1 MKRIYIL
8 FFFLLQFPLLF
19 GQSVGIGGSD
29 FTPDPSAALEIQS
42 NNKGLLIPRM
52 LEGERSV
59 IISPSTG
66 LLVYQ
71 TNGQAGFYYF
81 NGSAWELLGTNVND
95 KDFDPTNEIQVLSIS
110 DDIITLSNGGGYV
123 ELPSGTLGAQ
133 TLTLD
138 GTTLTISSGNSV
150 DLSPLKDNLGN
161 HEATK
166 NIVLFSHYISGDGDD
181 EGISISS
188 NGDVLFS
195 NIVTILGDIVLP
207 DGSIDR
213 SEIAN
218 HAVDNSKLSDGS
230 VSESNL
236 QDNTV
241 GNSKIVDLSV
251 TTSKIAN
258 SAVDNS
264 KLADGSVGITKLL
277 DNSVSESKILDGAV
291 SSSKLSIGSVTTSKL
306 AEGSVTETKLSD
318 ASISTQKLMNLS
330 VSHDKLGESSVATSN
345 LRDNSVNSLKLLDGS
360 VTEPKLAD
368 GSVSQSKIQN
378 LSVQTGHLSDNVV
391 TEVKISIGSVTED
404 KLKDGAVTSL
414 KLSDGSVTTQ
424 KIGFQ
429 QVTSDRLSSMNAS
442 MDEYLKW
449 DGSVWVPSSIGGVLN
464 YSGTWSASSNIPSIV
479 DGSGSKG
486 DFYIAS
492 TVGTQD
498 FGSGSISFSPG
509 DWVLYDG
516 LKWERVNNSSEV
528 NSVFGRKGEVTPQV
542 GDYTWAQI
550 DKTTSFLSDLSD
562 VSSSNPDAGYIL
574 LGDGTHWTSSSV
586 HGDVVMDS
594 NGKTTIM
601 AKHITYN
608 KLQDASGVDGTILL
622 WNGSSWQETDIESLL
637 RDDLQ
642 DLQLSSSNILG
653 LTKSGVAV
661 DLSKYYDNT
670 DDQVLS
676 FDGNVLGIEGGNSVD
691 LTPIK
696 DNLGNHVATEQI
708 SLGTHKIGFAS
719 DNKGLGFDSNG
730 SATFTGFVTAP
741 KLIASDVTFG
751 NGTINTAEI
760 EDEGITSSKLSSAS
774 VTSDKLASNAVTTT
788 KIVDGSVVSS
798 KLFDGSVTSSK
809 IGDGQITSVKLSS
822 MNANT
827 DDYLKWDGSVWVPSG
842 FGGVLN
848 YQGTWSAQSN
858 VPSVSDANGSEGDFY
873 VVSTEGAQDFGSG
886 PQDFSAGDWI
896 LYDGSKWDRVNNS
909 NEVNTVFGRKGVITA
924 QLGDYTWSQI
934 DKTTSFLSDLSEVL
948 ISTPNAGHVLLG
960 NGSQWVSS
968 PLQGDVLIDENG
980 NTTIDNQRITY
991 NKLQGASGT
1000 TGTILMWSGVSWEE
1014 VNLSTLVADEIQD
1027 PTLSSANLLGL
1038 TKTSVTVD
1046 LSRYLD
1052 NTDSQDLSLTD
1063 NSLSLTNDI
1072 TSVDLS
1078 KYLDDTDNQNLE
1090 LNGTVL
1096 SIEDGNSIDFFN
1108 LAQSVVQDLSIT
1120 GNVLSLTQD
1129 DSTVDL
1135 GKYLDNTDAQTLSLN
1150 SSNELK
1156 ISNTSSLVDL
1166 SKYLDNTDNQ
1176 DLALTGNILS
1186 ISGGTNTVDLSTIVT
1201 GDNQDL
1207 TLSGDELSLTNDPSP
1222 ISLSPYRQ
1230 SLSLNG
1236 SVVEI
1241 SEGTGVDISSL
1252 LDLSLS
1258 GNSLGISGSS
1268 TTVDLSPLRD
1278 NLGDHQATEK
1288 LKLGSNK
1295 IGYGVEDKGLSF
1307 DSNGNAVFTGV
1318 VTVPE
1323 LVATDVN
1330 LGTGTV
1336 GTSELANGSV
1346 TPEKIN
1352 TLLSG
1357 ELIIGTSSGNATVSI
1372 GGDAT
1377 LNSNGDLTIK
1387 DNVITSQKI
1396 SDGSVVSSDIAD
1408 LSIQTIDI
1416 SDGAISE
1423 GKLKDGSVT
1432 SGKLMNGAVTTLK
1445 LADGS
1450 VDGTK
1455 LSSMS
1460 ANTDEVLQWNGS
1472 RWDPAPI
1479 TGTLD
1484 YQGVWDPST
1493 NTPTLSSGDTGISG
1507 KYYVSSQNGTVN
1519 LGSGNVDFNSG
1530 DVVLGTTSGW
1540 RKISNTN
1547 NVISVFGRTGVITA
1561 ESGDYTWNQIDKS
1574 VSNLDD
1580 ISDVSS
1586 SDRTGGNILISNG
1599 SSWVSKSLSG
1609 AVSVTSSGVVSL
1621 SSGSVL
1627 NSHLGSGSV
1636 DADKVLDHS
1645 LTYTKLQNAT
1655 GVSRTVLVWNGSR
1668 WEEEFIE
1675 NIEGDA
1681 DPQNELQNLNL
1692 TGNDLS
1698 LSLNGST
1705 INLGK
1710 YLDNT
1715 DQQSLSLVGTQ
1726 LSISNGNNVD
1736 LSGFASTDS
1745 QELGLTGNT
1754 LTLTRS
1760 ATSADLSK
1768 YAQTLTFSS
1777 STNSL
1782 NISNG
1787 NSVDLSVYLDNTDNQ
1802 DLSLVGNTLSLTSDA
1817 TTVDLSGYLDNTD
1830 EQRLS
1835 ISGHDLSITGG
1846 NTIDLS
1852 SSDSQD
1858 LSLSTDVL
1866 SLSNDATPVDLSPY
1880 RQSLS
1885 LTSSSLA
1892 ISGGNSIDISSINT
1906 DAQTLSFSGSSLS
1919 ILNGNSVD
1927 LSGLKDNLGSHE
1939 ATQNIDL
1946 GSHWLSHDGTDK
1958 GLSIGT
1964 LGDITIN
1971 KKLTVDEL
1979 LTANSDVSVSG
1990 DLSVGTGSS
1999 ESSAVLNISSSSKG
2013 ILIPRMTGTQRD
2025 VIAGPA
2031 TGLMIYNTSTNMY
2044 NFYNGV
2050 SWQEIGGDDNLGDH
2064 TATQNIALNGNVLS
2078 NDGDSEGLSVDNS
2091 GHVTFSGNTTHGGSV
2106 LLGSGSVD
2114 PSAIFEIKSTTKGA
2128 LLPRMTTTEREAIG
2142 SPAKG
2147 LLVFDTTINSL
2158 FTYNGTKWVSAEA
2171 SANTWNV
2178 AGNTTVDETT
2188 DFIGSV
2194 NAADVVIKS
2203 QNAEVVRV
2211 TKDSRVGIGTV
2222 GSSVETS
2229 AKLEVKSTNQGFL
2242 PPRMTTAQRTSIVNP
2257 AIGLVVF
2264 DTNKGNLFM
2273 YTGIWTEIGVPIGSI
2288 QPFMGTVIPDGWM
2301 LCDGSPFSAT
2311 TYPQLQSV
2319 LGSTNLPDLRGVFL
2333 RGLDNGKGYD
2343 SGRAINTY
2351 QSDTNKSH
2359 THSGSANSAGNH
2371 NHSGTTDSGGN
2382 HRHAMGNSYT
2392 QSGGGYP
2399 HEAGNTRNENTYTDY
2414 AGAHTHSF
2422 STNYNGSH
2430 THSLSINSSGGN
2442 EARPKNVSVNYI
2454 IRVK

>member
-8 FFFLLQFPLLF
+8 LLFLLQAPFLY
-19 GQSVGIGGSD
+19 GQSVGIGASD

-42 NNKGLLIPRM
+42 NSKGLLIPRM
-52 LEGERSV
+52 LRDERNAV
-59 IISPSTG
+59 VTPSIG

-71 TNGQAGFYYF
+71 TNGQSGFYYY
-81 NGSAWELLGTNVND
+81 NGTAWEQLGTNVND

-110 DDIITLSNGGGYV
+110 DDVITLSKGGGFV

-150 DLSPLKDNLGN
+150 DLSPLEDNLGN

-166 NIVLFSHYISGDGDD
+166 NIILFSHYISGDGDD

-195 NIVTILGDIVLP
+195 NVVTILGDIVLP
-207 DGSIDR
+207 DGSINR
-213 SEIAN
+213 TEIA
-218 HAVDNSKLSDGS
+218 AGAIDNSKLSDNA
-230 VSESNL
+230 VSQSKL
-236 QDNTV
+236 QDN
-241 GNSKIVDLSV
+241 SV
-251 TTSKIAN
+251 S
-258 SAVDNS
+258 NS
-264 KLADGSVGITKLL
+264 KLVDGVITSNKLANGSVTNNKIADGSVSITKLA
-277 DNSVSESKILDGAV
+277 DNSVSESKLLD
-291 SSSKLSIGSVTTSKL
+291 GSVTSAKLSSGSVITSKIG
-306 AEGSVTETKLSD
+306 EGSVTETKLADS
-318 ASISTQKLMNLS
+318 SVSTQKLMDLS
-330 VSHDKLGESSVATSN
+330 INHDKLQEGAVRTFN
-345 LRDNSVNSLKLLDGS
+345 LQDNAVNSLKLQDGS
-360 VTEPKLAD
+360 VTTPKLAN
-368 GSVSQSKIQN
+368 GSVTGTKIQN
-378 LSVQTGHLSDNVV
+378 LSVQTGHLSDNSV
-391 TEVKISIGSVTED
+391 TEGKIGIGSVSEV
-404 KLKDGAVTSL
+404 KLQDGAVTTL
-414 KLSDGSVTTQ
+414 KIADGSVTSS

-442 MDEYLKW
+442 TDEYLKW

-464 YSGTWSASSNIPSIV
+464 YSGTWSASSNVPSIV
-479 DGSGSKG
+479 DGTGSKG
-486 DFYIAS
+486 DFYVVS
-492 TVGTQD
+492 TSGTQD

-509 DWVLYDG
+509 DWILYDG

-528 NSVFGRKGEVTPQV
+528 NSVFGRKGEVTAQT

-550 DKTTSFLSDLSD
+550 DKTSSFLSDLSD
-562 VSSSNPDAGYIL
+562 VGSANPSAGFIL
-574 LGDGTHWTSSSV
+574 LGDGTHWNSGSV
-586 HGDVVMDS
+586 HGDLSMDS
-594 NGKTTIM
+594 NGKMTIES
-601 AKHITYN
+601 KHITYS
-608 KLQDASGVDGTILL
+608 KLQDASGANGTILL
-622 WNGSSWQETDIESLL
+622 WNGNSWQETELQTLL
-637 RDDLQ
+637 RNDLQ

-653 LTKSGVAV
+653 LTKSGVTV

-670 DDQVLS
+670 DDQSLS
-676 FDGNVLGIEGGNSVD
+676 FDGSVLSIERGNSVD

-696 DNLGNHVATEQI
+696 DNLGNHVATQQI
-708 SLGTHKIGFAS
+708 VLGTHKIGFGS

-741 KLIASDVTFG
+741 KVIATDIALG
-751 NGTINTAEI
+751 NGAINTSEI
-760 EDEGITSSKLSSAS
+760 EDESITSAKLAS
-774 VTSDKLASNAVTTT
+774 GSVSSDKLAPNSVTATN
-788 KIVDGSVVSS
+788 IVDGAVVSS
-798 KLFDGSVTSSK
+798 KLFDGSVTTSK
-809 IGDGQITSVKLSS
+809 IGDSQITASKLSG

-827 DDYLKWDGSVWVPSG
+827 DDYLRWDGSVWVPSG

-858 VPSVSDANGSEGDFY
+858 VPSVSDSNGSEGDFY
-873 VVSTEGAQDFGSG
+873 VVSTSGTQDFGSG
-886 PQDFSAGDWI
+886 PQSFSAGDWI

-924 QLGDYTWSQI
+924 QSGDYTWAQI
-934 DKTTSFLSDLSEVL
+934 DKSTSFLSDLSEVL
-948 ISTPNAGHVLLG
+948 SSTPNAGHVLLG

-968 PLQGDVLIDENG
+968 SLKGDVLMDGNG
-980 NTTIDNQRITY
+980 NTIIENQRITY
-991 NKLQGASGT
+991 NKLQNASGT
-1000 TGTILMWSGVSWEE
+1000 TGTILMWSGTAWEE
-1014 VNLSTLVADEIQD
+1014 VNLSTLVSDEIQD

-1038 TKTSVTVD
+1038 TKTSATVD
-1046 LSRYLD
+1046 LSKYLD
-1052 NTDSQDLSLTD
+1052 NTDNQDLTLTD
-1063 NSLSLTNDI
+1063 NSLSLSNDA

-1078 KYLDDTDNQNLE
+1078 KYLDNTDGQNLT
-1090 LNGTVL
+1090 LTGTVL
-1096 SIEDGNSIDFFN
+1096 SIEDGNSIDFYN
-1108 LAQSVVQDLSIT
+1108 LAQSVVQDLSLT

-1129 DSTVDL
+1129 HSSVDL
-1135 GKYLDNTDAQTLSLN
+1135 GKYMDNTDAQTLSLN

-1156 ISNTSSLVDL
+1156 ISNTASLVDL
-1166 SKYLDNTDNQ
+1166 NKYLDNTDNQ
-1176 DLALTGNILS
+1176 ELALIGNILS
-1186 ISGGTNTVDLSTIVT
+1186 ISGGIHTVDLSSIVT

-1207 TLSGDELSLTNDPSP
+1207 SLVGDELRLTNDPSP
-1222 ISLSPYRQ
+1222 VSLSPYRQ

-1236 SVVEI
+1236 SSVEI

-1318 VTVPE
+1318 VTASK
-1323 LVATDVN
+1323 LIAADVD
-1330 LGTGTV
+1330 LGAGTV
-1336 GTSELANGSV
+1336 GTSELANASV

-1357 ELIIGTSSGNATVSI
+1357 ELLIGTSSGNATVSI

-1432 SGKLMNGAVTTLK
+1432 SSKLMNGSITTLK

-1493 NTPTLSSGDTGISG
+1493 NTPTLSDGDTGISG
-1507 KYYVSSQNGTVN
+1507 KYYVASQNGTVN

-1530 DVVLGTTSGW
+1530 DVVLGTSSGW
-1540 RKISNTN
+1540 SKISNTN

-1561 ESGDYTWNQIDKS
+1561 ESGDYTWSQIDKS
-1574 VSNLDD
+1574 VSSLND
-1580 ISDVSS
+1580 ISDINS
-1586 SDRTGGNILISNG
+1586 SDKTGGNVIVANG
-1599 SSWVSKSLSG
+1599 SNWESKTLTG
-1609 AVSVTSSGVVSL
+1609 AIGVTSSGVVIL
-1621 SSGSVL
+1621 NSGTVL

-1636 DADKVLDHS
+1636 NADKVQDHS

-1675 NIEGDA
+1675 NIEGDS

-1705 INLGK
+1705 INLSK

-1768 YAQTLTFSS
+1768 YAQTLTFTS
-1777 STNSL
+1777 STNIL
-1782 NISNG
+1782 GISNG
-1787 NSVDLSVYLDNTDNQ
+1787 NNVDLSVYLDNTDNQ
-1802 DLSLVGNTLSLTSDA
+1802 DLSLVGNTLSLTSDV
-1817 TTVDLSGYLDNTD
+1817 TSVDLSDYLDNTD
-1830 EQRLS
+1830 EQLLS
-1835 ISGHDLSITGG
+1835 VSGHNLSITGG
-1846 NTIDLS
+1846 NTVDLS
-1852 SSDSQD
+1852 MSDIQD
-1858 LSLSTDVL
+1858 LSLATDVL
-1866 SLSNDATPVDLSPY
+1866 SLTNDATTVDLSPY
-1880 RQSLS
+1880 RQTLS

-1892 ISGGNSIDISSINT
+1892 LSGGNSIDISSINT
-1906 DAQTLSFSGSSLS
+1906 DDQTLSFSGTSLS

-1964 LGDITIN
+1964 LGDVTIN
-1971 KKLTVDEL
+1971 KKLTVDEK

-1990 DLSVGTGSS
+1990 GLTVGTGSN

-2013 ILIPRMTGTQRD
+2013 ILIPRMTETQRD
-2025 VIAGPA
+2025 VITTPA
-2031 TGLMIYNTSTNMY
+2031 AGLMLYNTSTNEY
-2044 NFYNGV
+2044 NYYNGTV
-2050 SWQEIGGDDNLGDH
+2050 WTVIGGMSGIQSNITTVTSSYSILEEDKYVVYTGATDATMTLPLASGVSGKEFIIKNMSNKSVTVNTSNSQQIWYDSVNKTTSAILGTEMNNNWMKLVSDGVKWFNFQPFLAI
-2064 TATQNIALNGNVLS
+2064 ATGS
-2078 NDGDSEGLSVDNS
+2078 KTFSYTGSVQLFEVPVGVTSVTVSAWGAQGWSGTNS
-2091 GHVTFSGNTTHGGSV
+2091 GGLGGYSKADVAVTPGTIIYVYVGQVGQGLFAASTPGTIAYNGGGAGMGNNSISGSGGGGGASDIRIGGTSLNDRVIVAGGGGGATNNSNCYGGTGGGTAGGSAGGSYGGGNGGTQISGGSGSINGSLGNGASAVSGMTSGWYGGGGGGWYGGGLGNTHGGGGG
-2106 LLGSGSVD
+2106 GSGYVGGQGVY
-2114 PSAIFEIKSTTKGA
+2114 TTSN
-2128 LLPRMTTTEREAIG
+2128 TTTGNAVR
-2142 SPAKG
+2142 
-2147 LLVFDTTINSL
+2147 
-2158 FTYNGTKWVSAEA
+2158 
-2171 SANTWNV
+2171 
-2178 AGNTTVDETT
+2178 AGN
-2188 DFIGSV
+2188 G
-2194 NAADVVIKS
+2194 
-2203 QNAEVVRV
+2203 QV
-2211 TKDSRVGIGTV
+2211 TIS
-2222 GSSVETS
+2222 
-2229 AKLEVKSTNQGFL
+2229 
-2242 PPRMTTAQRTSIVNP
+2242 
-2257 AIGLVVF
+2257 
-2264 DTNKGNLFM
+2264 
-2273 YTGIWTEIGVPIGSI
+2273 W
-2288 QPFMGTVIPDGWM
+2288 
-2301 LCDGSPFSAT
+2301 
-2311 TYPQLQSV
+2311 
-2319 LGSTNLPDLRGVFL
+2319 
-2333 RGLDNGKGYD
+2333 
-2343 SGRAINTY
+2343 
-2351 QSDTNKSH
+2351 
-2359 THSGSANSAGNH
+2359 
-2371 NHSGTTDSGGN
+2371 
-2382 HRHAMGNSYT
+2382 
-2392 QSGGGYP
+2392 
-2399 HEAGNTRNENTYTDY
+2399 
-2414 AGAHTHSF
+2414 
-2422 STNYNGSH
+2422 
-2430 THSLSINSSGGN
+2430 
-2442 EARPKNVSVNYI
+2442 
-2454 IRVK
+2454 